1 MANASAVVASELP
14 VLPPVPAGPEPFFR
28 ARGLAAL
35 IAALDDAII
44 SHRAPTGDAIVVV
57 VGGRVLDAI
66 AVPAGRPPLVGL
78 DALNVL
84 GPADSANLRAAAVD
98 RRLALALPSYWREAD
113 RLPPISTHW
122 IDATRLIEAMM
133 RPGRRG
139 AAVLRS
145 PTDLGLVLFDE
156 GGLIG
161 AYSQSRPEPGGLNT
175 IAPLLASGET
185 VIHARIADAGQAGR
199 PAQPQALED
208 RVAALPDPIERC
220 RGEILRLAE
229 ATLQLHAEGVASH
242 FRAAPGT
249 TQGLLLAAESVRGM
263 RMRLVSPATF
273 GAIADQAER
282 IVRASSR
289 GS

>member
-1 MANASAVVASELP
+1 MANASAAVASELP

-78 DALNVL
+78 EALNAL

-113 RLPPISTHW
+113 RLPPISSHW
-122 IDATRLIEAMM
+122 VDAGRLIDAMM

-156 GGLIG
+156 SGLIG
-161 AYSQSRPEPGGLNT
+161 AYSQARPEPGGLDAV
-175 IAPLLASGET
+175 APLLANAET
-185 VIHARIADAGQAGR
+185 VIHARIADASQADR
-199 PAQPQALED
+199 PPQALED
-208 RVAALPDPIERC
+208 RVVALPDPIERC
-220 RGEILRLAE
+220 RGEILRMAE
-229 ATLQLHAEGVASH
+229 STLHLHADAVAAR

-249 TQGLLLAAESVRGM
+249 VQGLLVAAEGVRGM

-273 GAIADQAER
+273 HSVADQAER
-282 IVRASSR
+282 IVRTASR